1 MTAAHPTYDTPPTAR
16 VPNPPAAPAPAAFT
30 GPRRLLGLLTSAERK
45 EYPVTT
51 GFLDYFPDATAMV
64 AHISFLGNQKH
75 NPGQPLG
82 WSRDKSSDHADCMG
96 RHTIERGSKDTEGVI
111 HSAQNAWRAMA
122 ELQIELEKEFKL
134 DPPRGAK

>member
-1 MTAAHPTYDTPPTAR
+1 MTAPHPIYDTPPPARPR
-16 VPNPPAAPAPAAFT
+16 VPTPPSAPA

-51 GFLDYFPDATAMV
+51 GVLDYFPDAIAMV
-64 AHISFLGNQKH
+64 AHISFLGNNKH

-82 WSRDKSSDHADCMG
+82 WSRGKSSDHADCMG

-111 HSAQNAWRAMA
+111 HSAQNAWRALA